1 MTERVDPE
9 LLDAVTDLRGAVAD
23 ARFPLEAVGAP
34 EARDQRGQ
42 LLRQLDDY
50 ALPRLQAL
58 DAPLLCVVG
67 GSTGAGK
74 STLVNSLL
82 GDTVT
87 RSGVLRPTTR
97 ASVLIHHPSDAGW
110 FTTDRVLPELARI
123 TGGEGGDGDAGAVR
137 LVESRTLRPGL
148 ALLDAPDIDSVVQAN
163 RDLAR
168 QLLGAADLWVFVTT
182 AARYADAV
190 PWQMLLQAAERGT
203 SVALVLDRVPEGAM
217 DEVRTDF
224 SAMLREQ
231 GLGDA
236 PVFSVPESHLTQEG
250 LLPPEVVRDLRGWLH
265 TLADDADA
273 RQAVIRRT
281 LAGTLASLERRTL
294 QVAAGVDAQVAVV
307 ESLREDARRG
317 HDDAAARVE
326 EAMSDGSL
334 LRGEVLA
341 RWQELVGTG
350 EIFKQL
356 DAGVGRLRDR
366 LTSLITGKPRTS
378 TTEDLGEALEDGVAQ
393 LVESQLEAAA
403 AVTARAWRTDPAGA
417 ALLDRHPELARPGSG
432 VRERSERLVHDWQ
445 GDVLELVRAQAGT
458 KRTTARYL
466 ALGVNGIGV
475 LLMVL
480 VFAST
485 GGALLGSEVAIAG
498 GSAVVAQRLLE
509 AIFGDQ
515 AVRAL
520 AAAARRNLME
530 RVGALLADE
539 RSRYDRVLDE
549 VGVSPEVAAH
559 LRAAAAEVEA
569 QR

>member
-9 LLDAVTDLRGAVAD
+9 LLDAVVDLRAAVAD
-23 ARFPLEAVGAP
+23 ARFPVEAPGAVA
-34 EARDQRGQ
+34 ARDQRGQ

-217 DEVRTDF
+217 EEVRTDF

-236 PVFSVPESHLTQEG
+236 PVFSVPEAHLTAEG
-250 LLPPEVVRDLRGWLH
+250 LLPAEEVLPLRSWLNS
-265 TLADDADA
+265 LADDADA
-273 RQAVIRRT
+273 RQVVIRRT
-281 LAGTLASLERRTL
+281 LAGTLASLHRRTL
-294 QVAAGVDAQVAVV
+294 QVAEGVDEQVAVV
-307 ESLREDARRG
+307 EGLREDARRG
-317 HDDAAARVE
+317 HEDARDRVS
-326 EAMSDGSL
+326 EAMDDGTL

-350 EIFKQL
+350 EVFKQL

-366 LTSLITGKPRTS
+366 ITAFVTGRPRPA
-378 TTEDLGEALEDGVAQ
+378 TTDDLGEALEDGVAQ
-393 LVESQLEAAA
+393 LLESQLEAAA
-403 AVTARAWRTDPAGA
+403 AVTARAWRGDPAGA
-417 ALLDRHPELARPGSG
+417 ALLERHPELARPGAG
-432 VRERSERLVHDWQ
+432 ARERSQQLVHDWQ
-445 GDVLELVRAQAGT
+445 GDLLELVRRQAGS

-466 ALGVNGIGV
+466 AFGINGIGV

-498 GSAVVAQRLLE
+498 GSAVVAQRVLE

-515 AVRAL
+515 AVRSL
-520 AAAARRNLME
+520 AATARRNLEE
-530 RVGALLADE
+530 RVTALLADE
-539 RSRYDRVLDE
+539 RARYDAVLDE
-549 VGVSPEVAAH
+549 VGATPEVAGR

>member
-1 MTERVDPE
+1 
-9 LLDAVTDLRGAVAD
+9 
-23 ARFPLEAVGAP
+23 
-34 EARDQRGQ
+34 
-42 LLRQLDDY
+42 
-50 ALPRLQAL
+50 
-58 DAPLLCVVG
+58 
-67 GSTGAGK
+67 
-74 STLVNSLL
+74 
-82 GDTVT
+82 
-87 RSGVLRPTTR
+87 
-97 ASVLIHHPSDAGW
+97 
-110 FTTDRVLPELARI
+110 
-123 TGGEGGDGDAGAVR
+123 
-137 LVESRTLRPGL
+137 
-148 ALLDAPDIDSVVQAN
+148 
-163 RDLAR
+163 
-168 QLLGAADLWVFVTT
+168 
-182 AARYADAV
+182 
-190 PWQMLLQAAERGT
+190 
-203 SVALVLDRVPEGAM
+203 
-217 DEVRTDF
+217 
-224 SAMLREQ
+224 
-231 GLGDA
+231 
-236 PVFSVPESHLTQEG
+236 
-250 LLPPEVVRDLRGWLH
+250 
-265 TLADDADA
+265 
-273 RQAVIRRT
+273 
-281 LAGTLASLERRTL
+281 
-294 QVAAGVDAQVAVV
+294 
-307 ESLREDARRG
+307 
-317 HDDAAARVE
+317 
-326 EAMSDGSL
+326 MSDGSL

>member
-1 MTERVDPE
+1 M
-9 LLDAVTDLRGAVAD
+9 
-23 ARFPLEAVGAP
+23 
-34 EARDQRGQ
+34 
-42 LLRQLDDY
+42 
-50 ALPRLQAL
+50 
-58 DAPLLCVVG
+58 
-67 GSTGAGK
+67 
-74 STLVNSLL
+74 
-82 GDTVT
+82 
-87 RSGVLRPTTR
+87 
-97 ASVLIHHPSDAGW
+97 
-110 FTTDRVLPELARI
+110 LPELARV
-123 TGGEGGDGDAGAVR
+123 TGGEGDDADAGAVR
-137 LVESRTLRPGL
+137 LVESGTLRPGL

-217 DEVRTDF
+217 EEVRTDF

-236 PVFSVPESHLTQEG
+236 PVFSVPESHLTEDG
-250 LLPPEVVRDLRGWLH
+250 LLPSEEVRALRGWLYS
-265 TLADDADA
+265 LADDADA

-281 LAGTLASLERRTL
+281 LAGTLASLQRRAL
-294 QVAAGVDAQVAVV
+294 QVAEGVDAQVSVV

-317 HDDAAARVE
+317 HADARGRVE

-366 LTSLITGKPRTS
+366 ITSFVTGKPRTAS
-378 TTEDLGEALEDGVAQ
+378 TDDLGEALEDGVAQ
-393 LVESQLEAAA
+393 LLEAQLEAAA
-403 AVTARAWRTDPAGA
+403 AVTARAWRADPAGE
-417 ALLDRHPELARPGSG
+417 ALLERHPDLARPGAG
-432 VRERSERLVHDWQ
+432 VRERSQQLVHDWQ
-445 GDVLELVRAQAGT
+445 SDVLDLVRKQAGS

-509 AIFGDQ
+509 AVFGDQ
-515 AVRAL
+515 AVRSL

-530 RVGALLADE
+530 RVGTLLDQERARYERVLAD
-539 RSRYDRVLDE
+539 

-559 LRAAAAEVEA
+559 LRSAAAEVEA

>member
-9 LLDAVTDLRGAVAD
+9 LLDAVTDLRAAIAA
-23 ARFPLEAVGAP
+23 ARFPVEASGAQA
-34 EARDQRGQ
+34 ARDQRGQ

-97 ASVLIHHPSDAGW
+97 ASVLVHHPSDTPW

-123 TGGEGGDGDAGAVR
+123 TGGEGDDGDAGAVR
-137 LVESRTLRPGL
+137 LVESRALRPGL
-148 ALLDAPDIDSVVQAN
+148 AVLDAPDIDSVVQAN

-190 PWQMLLQAAERGT
+190 PWQLLLQAAERGT
-203 SVALVLDRVPEGAM
+203 SVALVLDRVPEAAM
-217 DEVRTDF
+217 EEVRTDF

-236 PVFSVPESHLTQEG
+236 PVFSVPEAHLTEEG
-250 LLPPEVVRDLRGWLH
+250 LLPAEEVLPLRSWLH
-265 TLADDADA
+265 SLADDADA
-273 RQAVIRRT
+273 RQVVIRRT
-281 LAGTLASLERRTL
+281 LAGTLASLEHRTL
-294 QVAAGVDAQVAVV
+294 QVADGVDEQVAVV
-307 ESLREDARRG
+307 SGLREDARRG
-317 HDDAAARVE
+317 HEDARDRVA
-326 EAMSDGSL
+326 EAMDDGSI

-366 LTSLITGKPRTS
+366 VTSFITGKPRS
-378 TTEDLGEALEDGVAQ
+378 AATEDLGEALEEGLAQ
-393 LVESQLEAAA
+393 LVEAQLEAAA
-403 AVTARAWRTDPAGA
+403 AVTARSWRTDPAGA
-417 ALLDRHPELARPGSG
+417 ALLERRPELARPGAG
-432 VRERSERLVHDWQ
+432 ARERSERLVHDWQ
-445 GDVLELVRAQAGT
+445 GDLLELVRRQAGT

-520 AAAARRNLME
+520 ATRARANLLE
-530 RVGALLADE
+530 RVERLLDE
-539 RSRYDRVLDE
+539 ERARYDEVLSE
-549 VGVSPEVAAH
+549 VGVGPEVAEH
-559 LRAAAAEVEA
+559 LRSAAAEVEA

>member
-9 LLDAVTDLRGAVAD
+9 LLDAVTDLRGAVAA
-23 ARFPLEAVGAP
+23 ARFPLEAPRAA

-50 ALPRLQAL
+50 ALPRLKAL

-82 GDTVT
+82 GGVVT

-110 FTTDRVLPELARI
+110 FTTDRVLPELVRV
-123 TGGEGGDGDAGAVR
+123 TGGEGDDADAGAVR

-217 DEVRTDF
+217 EEVRTDF

-236 PVFSVPESHLTQEG
+236 PVFSVPESHLTEDG
-250 LLPPEVVRDLRGWLH
+250 LLPSEEVRALRGWLYS
-265 TLADDADA
+265 LADDADA

-281 LAGTLASLERRTL
+281 LAGTLASLQRRSL
-294 QVAAGVDAQVAVV
+294 QVAEGVDAQVSVV

-317 HDDAAARVE
+317 HADARGRVE

-366 LTSLITGKPRTS
+366 ITSFVTGKPRTA
-378 TTEDLGEALEDGVAQ
+378 TTDDLGEALEDGVAQ
-393 LVESQLEAAA
+393 LLEAQLEAAA
-403 AVTARAWRTDPAGA
+403 AVTARAWRADPAGE
-417 ALLDRHPELARPGSG
+417 ALLERHPDLARPGAE
-432 VRERSERLVHDWQ
+432 VRERSQQLVHDWQ
-445 GDVLELVRAQAGT
+445 SDVLDLVRKQAGS

-509 AIFGDQ
+509 AVFGDQ
-515 AVRAL
+515 AVRSL

-530 RVGALLADE
+530 RVGTLLDQE
-539 RSRYDRVLDE
+539 RARYERVLAE

-559 LRAAAAEVEA
+559 LRSAAAEVEA